1 MNKFCRFGLF
11 LFVVGF
17 YFGVPRSIAFACTP
31 PPGGLT
37 YYSVAEHV
45 QAAPMVLEGVVIATT
60 GPYYPEAANIQVVQ
74 YLKGNGPS
82 IINVRGY
89 GPSSVCLSSVS
100 VGDHLLFYVGSDQ
113 NGYYAF
119 YLSQFDAVAS
129 ADSQTIAEAA
139 AASGQQ
145 PVYLSPPGP
154 ILTQVAL
161 GQGGGPTSTPTPDVA
176 PILTEVYAT
185 SNAAVAAYSTD
196 PAGQSVILTQSA
208 ATLFAL
214 PSATPIPACGPS
226 PHTIAE
232 HTNAANIVLEGVVS
246 YVDPSVAIVQVVQY
260 LKLQANSFGP
270 SVQIVFIEP
279 TDCLVTLSI
288 GDHHIFYATGEPAA
302 PMYPLNF
309 DQYVPIMPPDAATI
323 AEITAASGQ
332 APIPAQSLSGIEEMI
347 SLTATAQLAA
357 LTPSATP
364 LPISPGNFPEM
375 TQAWATI
382 LAASTAYPA
391 DPAGQ
396 SVNLTQAYATIE
408 SVSTQMALITATP
421 TPFAPPGFFI
431 TPTPYF
437 SPPNPLL
444 TVEAIAAIGI
454 CSAIMLVF
462 GLGLGVAIGITF
474 KQRD

>member
-11 LFVVGF
+11 LFVGF

-31 PPGGLT
+31 PPGGLP
-37 YYSVAEHV
+37 YYSVADHV
-45 QAAPMVLEGVVIATT
+45 NAALIVLEGVVIATT

-74 YLKGNGPS
+74 YIKGNGPS
-82 IINVRGY
+82 IVNVRGY

-100 VGDHLLFYVGSDQ
+100 IGDHLLFYVGSDQ

-129 ADSQTIAEAA
+129 ADSQTVAEAA

-161 GQGGGPTSTPTPDVA
+161 GQGGGPTPTPTPDVA

-208 ATLFAL
+208 ATLQAL
-214 PSATPIPACGPS
+214 ATPSPICGPS

-232 HTNAANIVLEGVVS
+232 HTNAANVVLEGVVS
-246 YVDPSVAIVQVVQY
+246 YVDPSVAIVQVAQY

-270 SVQIVFIEP
+270 SVQIVFVEP
-279 TDCLVTLSI
+279 TGCLVTLSI
-288 GDHHIFYATGEPAA
+288 GDHYVFYATGEPAL

-309 DQYVPIMPPDAATI
+309 DQYAPIMPPDAATI

-347 SLTATAQLAA
+347 SLTAAAQLAA

-364 LPISPGNFPEM
+364 LPISPGHFPEL

-382 LAASTAYPA
+382 LAASTAYPT
-391 DPAGQ
+391 DPVGQ

-408 SVSTQMALITATP
+408 SAYTQIAFITATP

-437 SPPNPLL
+437 SPPPNPLL

-462 GLGLGVAIGITF
+462 GLGLGVAIGITY

>member
-1 MNKFCRFGLF
+1 MFTRLWRVALAALIASVMG
-11 LFVVGF
+11 VV
-17 YFGVPRSIAFACTP
+17 PSAPAFACTP
-31 PPGGLT
+31 PPGGLP
-37 YYSVAEHV
+37 YYSVADHV
-45 QAAPMVLEGVVIATT
+45 NAAPIVLEGVVIATT

-82 IINVRGY
+82 IVNVRGY

-100 VGDHLLFYVGSDQ
+100 LGDHLLFYVGSDQ

-145 PVYLSPPGP
+145 PVYLFPPGP

-161 GQGGGPTSTPTPDVA
+161 GQGGGPTPTPTPDVA
-176 PILTEVYAT
+176 PFITEAYAT
-185 SNAAVAAYSTD
+185 HSAALTAYPND
-196 PAGQSVILTQSA
+196 PAAQSVILTQSA
-208 ATLFAL
+208 ATLQAL
-214 PSATPIPACGPS
+214 ATPSPSCGPS

-232 HTNAANIVLEGVVS
+232 HTNAANVVLEGVVS

-270 SVQIVFIEP
+270 SVQIVFVEP
-279 TDCLVTLSI
+279 ADCLVTLSI
-288 GDHHIFYATGEPAA
+288 GDHYIFYATGEPAV

-309 DQYVPIMPPDAATI
+309 DQYAPIMPPDAATI
-323 AEITAASGQ
+323 AEITAAAGQ

-364 LPISPGNFPEM
+364 LPISPGNFPEV

-382 LAASTAYPA
+382 LAASTAYPT

-408 SVSTQMALITATP
+408 SVYTQIAIVTPTP
-421 TPFAPPGFFI
+421 TPFSLLPA
-431 TPTPYF
+431 PTPYI
-437 SPPNPLL
+437 PPAPNPLF
-444 TVEAIAAIGI
+444 TVEAIGAIGI

>member
-1 MNKFCRFGLF
+1 MNNAFSRIGNVAVLAFAVIWSLIW
-11 LFVVGF
+11 
-17 YFGVPRSIAFACTP
+17 PAPAFACTP
-31 PPGGLT
+31 PPGGLPH
-37 YYSVAEHV
+37 YSVADHV
-45 QAAPMVLEGVVIATT
+45 NAAPMVLEGVVIAVT

-82 IINVRGY
+82 IVNVRGY

-139 AASGQQ
+139 AAPGQQ
-145 PVYLSPPGP
+145 PVYLFPPGP

-161 GQGGGPTSTPTPDVA
+161 GQGGGPTPTPTPDVA
-176 PILTEVYAT
+176 LFITEAYAT
-185 SNAAVAAYSTD
+185 HSAALTAYPND
-196 PAGQSVILTQSA
+196 PATQSVFLTQSA

-214 PSATPIPACGPS
+214 SATPSPGCIS
-226 PHTIAE
+226 PHTPTE
-232 HTNAANIVLEGVVS
+232 HTNAANVVLEGVVS

-270 SVQIVFIEP
+270 SVQIVFVEP

-288 GDHHIFYATGEPAA
+288 GEHHIFYTTGEPAV

-332 APIPAQSLSGIEEMI
+332 TPISAQSLSGIEEMI
-347 SLTATAQLAA
+347 SLTATAQGAA

-364 LPISPGNFPEM
+364 LPISPGNFPEL

-382 LAASTAYPA
+382 LAASTAYPT

-396 SVNLTQAYATIE
+396 SVNLTQAYATVE
-408 SVSTQMALITATP
+408 AVYTQIATATP
-421 TPFAPPGFFI
+421 TPTPSGFFI
-431 TPTPYF
+431 TATPF
-437 SPPNPLL
+437 LPPPPNPLL
-444 TVEAIAAIGI
+444 TVEAIGAIGI
-454 CSAIMLVF
+454 CSTIVLVF
-462 GLGLGVAIGITF
+462 GLGLGIAIGLTF